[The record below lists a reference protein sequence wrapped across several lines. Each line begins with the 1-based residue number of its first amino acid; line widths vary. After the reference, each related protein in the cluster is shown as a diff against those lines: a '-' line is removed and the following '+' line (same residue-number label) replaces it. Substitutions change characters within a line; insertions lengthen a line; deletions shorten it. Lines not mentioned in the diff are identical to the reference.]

1 MSIHGM
7 ACSEWMLRQEAMK
20 LGREIAVGL
29 SRAGLLWGQ
38 LSACEATRAARIV
51 VQFLW

>member
-7 ACSEWMLRQEAMK
+7 SCGERILRQEAMK

-29 SRAGLLWGQ
+29 SKAGLL
-38 LSACEATRAARIV
+38 LEASPVHVRRS
-51 VQFLW
+51 VQPG